1 MKTAQEL
8 VEGLERVERQEHPSD
23 KVAAWEA
30 FVHEIQTEAATEAAK
45 VAMYA
50 TCDAIL
56 DKIAARGIDVSD
68 CDGDDE
74 PAEVLANWIV
84 GRIESLQ
91 ENAREA
97 NARHAN
103 LVNQF

>member
-30 FVHEIQTEAATEAAK
+30 FVDEIQL
-45 VAMYA
+45 
-50 TCDAIL
+50 DACQSQAERIL
-56 DKIAARGIDVSD
+56 TLIAARGIDVTD
-68 CDGDDE
+68 CDGDDDT
-74 PAEVLANWIV
+74 AVILANWIV
-84 GRIESLQ
+84 GRIE
-91 ENAREA
+91 EA
-97 NARHAN
+97 DERHAN